1 VAKLYTIHPSTNS
14 TPKDIIAIVSTSP
27 HHGHTKA
34 LCQDMEYIIASTTF
48 VVSQPAV
55 WSTTGM
61 AEWCKGYRLV
71 QICTSVCCYLWLL
84 EITESID
91 FEGLGYA
98 VSLCKSN

>member
-1 VAKLYTIHPSTNS
+1 MDFCPIEC
-14 TPKDIIAIVSTSP
+14 TSSYS
-27 HHGHTKA
+27 GHTKA
-34 LCQDMEYIIASTTF
+34 LCQDMEYINASTTY

-61 AEWCKGYRLV
+61 AERCKGYRPV
-71 QICTSVCCYLWLL
+71 QICPSVCCYLWLL

-91 FEGLGYA
+91 FEGLGCA